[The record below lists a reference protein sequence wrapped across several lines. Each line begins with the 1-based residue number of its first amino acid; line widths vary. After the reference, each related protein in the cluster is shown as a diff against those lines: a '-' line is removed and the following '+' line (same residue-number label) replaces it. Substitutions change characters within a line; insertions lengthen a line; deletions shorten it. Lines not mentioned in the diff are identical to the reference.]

1 MAMNVTKEL
10 SGWLGKSSGKDARS
24 LIINDILRGGRDVYP
39 GMHSQ
44 NILTA
49 NLGQC
54 VCKKWLSKMVKQAA
68 GLTEVTKG
76 TCELKEFM

>member
-10 SGWLGKSSGKDARS
+10 SGWPEKSTGKDARS

-54 VCKKWLSKMVKQAA
+54 VFKKWLFKMVKQAA
-68 GLTEVTKG
+68 ASKEVTKD